1 MVKASLPTLRQLVL
15 LGRAAAMRDTPA
27 APPVV
32 DANGRPAWAPGER
45 VVVGVND
52 HPGAEQVIR
61 AAQRLAN
68 SLRAPW
74 TAVTVETPRTERLGA
89 AARARIAAALD
100 LAVALGGTIA
110 TVPAASVEQGLL
122 AQITQIRATTLVL
135 GKAPRSWWFE
145 LRHGSVVDRLVRALP
160 GVAVYVLPL
169 AEIDPSEALQPLPAP
184 WLAYVLA
191 VAMVGATTLFN
202 LVLKPLMGPS
212 PLDMIYL
219 VPVIAAATLLGLRP
233 AVLATAA
240 AALAYNFFFL
250 APIYSLS
257 IEDPQNV
264 LDFVVLGGVGV
275 VAAQLAGRVRREANV
290 GARTAA
296 DNAAIAGFGQRLG
309 AMADEAGIAQAACAE
324 VTTLLGVA
332 TAVLVRSDHAPQTLA
347 AAPADP
353 GFSTTDLAAA
363 EWALHRG
370 ERSGRGTAT
379 LAAAEWAFHPLRAA
393 SGVLAV
399 LGLQQAGSGA
409 PLPPDRQV
417 LLATLLR
424 QAALA
429 FERVQLAAEAR
440 RAQAL
445 QQRDDLRATLISALG
460 HDLRTPLTIVVAAA
474 DTLAR
479 EHGGSPAADS
489 LRESAWRLHR
499 LFNDLVEMTRIE
511 SGSLAVRR
519 EALDLTDVVA
529 AALRDSRLAL
539 AEHRL
544 VVALAPNLPL
554 LIADQN
560 LLHHILINLIDNAA
574 KYAPAGTTITLES
587 RRSGSDYALAIVDEG
602 PGLPPG
608 EEAQLFER
616 FHRVEGSDQKGGSGL
631 GLAIVKGFAEAMG
644 LGVSASNRPDQRGSS
659 FVLTW
664 PEALVFQGIPATGQV

>member
-1 MVKASLPTLRQLVL
+1 MLKASLPTLRELVL
-15 LGRAAAMRDTPA
+15 LIRAAAVRDPQA

-32 DANGRPAWAPGER
+32 GPNGRQAWTVSER
-45 VVVGVND
+45 IVVGVND
-52 HPGAEQVIR
+52 HPGAEHVIR
-61 AAQRLAN
+61 AAQRLAD
-68 SLRAPW
+68 SLHAPW

-89 AARARIAAALD
+89 AARARIAVSLD
-100 LAVALGGTIA
+100 LAVELGGTIA

-160 GVAVYVLPL
+160 GIAVYVLPL
-169 AEIDPSEALQPLPAP
+169 AEIDRSEALQPLSAP

-202 LVLKPLMGPS
+202 LAVKPLMGPS

-219 VPVIAAATLLGLRP
+219 VPVIASATLLGLRP
-233 AVLATAA
+233 AVLATAV

-250 APIYSLS
+250 SPIFSLS
-257 IEDPQNV
+257 IQDPQNLV
-264 LDFVVLGGVGV
+264 DFMVLGGVGV
-275 VAAQLAGRVRREANV
+275 LAAQLAGRVRREANV

-296 DNAAIAGFGQRLG
+296 DNAVIAGFGHRLG

-332 TAVLVRSDHAPQTLA
+332 TAVCVPSDQGPQTLA
-347 AAPADP
+347 AAPTAP
-353 GFSTTDLAAA
+353 SFTMTDRAAA
-363 EWALHRG
+363 ESALHRG

-379 LAAAEWAFHPLRAA
+379 LDAAEWAFYPLKAA

-399 LGLQQAGSGA
+399 LGIKLDGLGA

-417 LLATLLR
+417 LLTTLLR

-429 FERVQLAAEAR
+429 FERAQLAAEAR

-511 SGSLAVRR
+511 NGSLAVRR

-574 KYAPAGTTITLES
+574 KYSPPGTTITIES
-587 RRSGSDYALAIVDEG
+587 RRSGNDYALAVVDEG

-631 GLAIVKGFAEAMG
+631 GLAIVKGFAEAME
-644 LGVSASNRPDQRGSS
+644 LGIAASNRPDQRGSS

-664 PEALVFQGIPATGQV
+664 PEALAFQEIPVAGRV

>member
-1 MVKASLPTLRQLVL
+1 VLKPRLPYLRELAL
-15 LGRAAAMRDTPA
+15 LGRAAAARG

-32 DANGRPAWAPGER
+32 GPNARLAGAVSER

-52 HPGAEQVIR
+52 HPGAERVIR
-61 AAQRLAN
+61 AAQRLAD
-68 SLRAPW
+68 SLHAPW

-89 AARARIAAALD
+89 AARTRIAVALD
-100 LAVALGGTIA
+100 LAAALGGTIA

-122 AQITQIRATTLVL
+122 AQTTQTRATTLVL
-135 GKAPRSWWFE
+135 GKAPRGWWFE

-160 GVAVYVLPL
+160 GMAVYVLPL
-169 AEIDPSEALQPLPAP
+169 AEIDRSEALQPLPAP
-184 WLAYVLA
+184 WLGYVAA

-202 LVLKPLMGPS
+202 LALKPLVGPS

-233 AVLATAA
+233 AVLTAA
-240 AALAYNFFFL
+240 VAALAYNFFFL

-257 IEDPQNV
+257 IQDPQNLV
-264 LDFVVLGGVGV
+264 DFLVLGGVGV

-296 DNAAIAGFGQRLG
+296 DNAAIAGFVQRLG
-309 AMADEAGIAQAACAE
+309 AIADAAGIAQAACAE

-332 TAVLVRSDHAPQTLA
+332 TALLVRRDQAPHALA
-347 AAPADP
+347 AVPADP
-353 GFSTTDLAAA
+353 SFSTTDLAAA
-363 EWALHRG
+363 QWALQRG

-379 LAAAEWAFHPLRAA
+379 LDAAEWAFHPLRAA

-399 LGLQQAGSGA
+399 LGIHQAGSGA

-560 LLHHILINLIDNAA
+560 LLHHVLINLIDNAA
-574 KYAPAGTTITLES
+574 KYSPAGTTITLES

-644 LGVSASNRPDQRGSS
+644 LSVSASNRPDQQGSS

-664 PEALVFQGIPATGQV
+664 PEVLVFQGIPVDGQV